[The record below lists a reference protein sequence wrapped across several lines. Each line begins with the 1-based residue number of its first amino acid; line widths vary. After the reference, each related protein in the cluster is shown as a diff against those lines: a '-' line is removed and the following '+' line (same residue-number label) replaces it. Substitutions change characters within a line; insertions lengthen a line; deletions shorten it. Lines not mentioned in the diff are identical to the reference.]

1 LKKISYIDSLRGI
14 AILMVLI
21 SHTTQSICG
30 LPPLFYKF
38 GEMGKYGVQLFFVM
52 SAYTLCLSKSFRS
65 DEHKGNLKYFIRR
78 YFRIAPLYYIGILV
92 YGIVFLIKNKYD
104 INTYIL
110 NPDYSFGAVFSHFT
124 FTHGL
129 FPRFIHSAVLGG
141 WSIGTEMLF
150 YASFP
155 FLFYFYSKIKMKK
168 MLILIPIGV
177 MFLVFLFF
185 RLLPHLFPP
194 ISNHDFEFYYCSI
207 INQIPV
213 FLIGMSLFFYPTAF
227 EVHKRLALFSL
238 LMFILLIGLM
248 IYVTRLGFNDITLY
262 PFFAG
267 GSFVLLFIAVKNLE
281 FLNSKLIQMIGRL
294 SFSMYIFHFLFAWWV
309 SSYLNQVLASSLN
322 SYFIYLICIL
332 TTIIGSVIIAS
343 MSKYLIEDNGIKLGS
358 LIIKRI
364 KNN

>member
-1 LKKISYIDSLRGI
+1 
-14 AILMVLI
+14 MVLVI
-21 SHTTQSICG
+21 HTIQSVGG
-30 LPPLFYKF
+30 LPVWFYDL
-38 GEMGKYGVQLFFVM
+38 GRIGKYGVQLFFVM

-92 YGIVFLIKNKYD
+92 YGIVFLFRYKYD
-104 INTYIL
+104 LNTYLL

-129 FPRFIHSAVLGG
+129 FPSFIHSVVQGG

-155 FLFYFYSKIKMKK
+155 FLFYFYSKIKIKK
-168 MLILIPIGV
+168 LLILIPISV

-185 RLLPHLFPP
+185 RILPHLFPP

-207 INQIPV
+207 LNQLPV
-213 FLIGMSLFFYPTAF
+213 FLIGMSLFFFPSTF
-227 EVHKRLALFSL
+227 EFSKRVALFSL
-238 LMFILLIGLM
+238 FIFILMIGLM
-248 IYVTRLGFNDITLY
+248 IYITRLGFNDITLY

-267 GSFVLLFIAVKNLE
+267 GSFVFLFIAVKNLE

-309 SSYLNQVLASSLN
+309 SSYFNQVLTGYLN

-343 MSKYLIEDNGIKLGS
+343 MSKYFIEDNGIKIGS

-364 KNN
+364 KNK